1 MLGKFAIHIHQL
13 WAPTDITDLSWHT
26 LTSIPRPLHL
36 STHIFRGS
44 GYQVL
49 SRNTSQH
56 PRRFTSDAYFTL
68 HKIVTRSDEAGMK
81 VKVTQSCPTLCNLMD
96 YTVHGILQARI
107 RDWDI
112 QYPLL
117 HGIFPTQG
125 LNPGL
130 LHCRQILY
138 QLSHQGSPRI
148 LEWVAYPFSRGSS
161 QPSSWTRVF

>member
-107 RDWDI
+107 R
-112 QYPLL
+112 
-117 HGIFPTQG
+117 
-125 LNPGL
+125 
-130 LHCRQILY
+130 
-138 QLSHQGSPRI
+138 
-148 LEWVAYPFSRGSS
+148 EWVVFPFFRGSS
-161 QPSSWTRVF
+161 QPRDQTEVSHNAGGFFTSWATREAQLIP